1 MLSRSRFVAPGSD
14 NDDEETRRLVVIC
27 LELIVEVTRR
37 SFLGSSGCRPSWGDG
52 AGAGDSGSFTSIMV
66 VKIPV
71 EDFRLTGGG
80 MN

>member
-1 MLSRSRFVAPGSD
+1 MLSRSRSVAPDSD
-14 NDDEETRRLVVIC
+14 DDDDETRRLVVIC

-37 SFLGSSGCRPSWGDG
+37 SFLGSPGCRSSWGD
-52 AGAGDSGSFTSIMV
+52 GAGDSGSFTSIMV

-80 MN
+80 TN

>member
-1 MLSRSRFVAPGSD
+1 MLSRSRFVAPDSD
-14 NDDEETRRLVVIC
+14 DDDETRRLVVVC

-37 SFLGSSGCRPSWGDG
+37 SFRGSSGCRSSWGDE

-71 EDFRLTGGG
+71 QDFRLTGGG
-80 MN
+80 TN